1 MKEILNLNIKKL
13 NWLNILYLNIFL
25 IILVSILSL
34 FYSNLYLEKFP
45 DFIDSDNQIILK
57 KFKFDYGELLH
68 NLYYNGEYKQVKFDT
83 LFYLLRLPLL
93 PIYNYFLLKI
103 SLNFYFFFIFKNVII
118 FFLLNLCIL
127 FFLNKF
133 DLKIKHYLIFLF
145 IFFYNP
151 YNLHVLL
158 IIDFADSLNA
168 FLISMF
174 FLMMIINS
182 KKSILIGG
190 LIIFCLYLSKS
201 FLFLLCLC
209 YPIFNLIFNLIFK
222 QNKFTYFKFTIL
234 FSAALL
240 ATLSW
245 GIFGKVNSNYFP
257 FGSNLSSYNSF
268 ALTSM
273 LNKNFK
279 NYYPERSVDLL
290 LDNEIFDKKK
300 FENEKEFYDYFNTK
314 NKIYLKQNFKEYIN
328 DFKIKIHF
336 IFFSL
341 VKDGGRI
348 DNNKEL
354 RLSNLFNKPILIISI
369 IFSLYLFYKQKDILS
384 FQYLTIVF
392 LYLLPLIIG
401 WATTKHLVPIFLIS
415 KIYLFLIYVKKNK
428 NSISF

>member
-1 MKEILNLNIKKL
+1 MKEILNFNIKKL
-13 NWLNILYLNIFL
+13 NWLNILYINIFL

-57 KFKFDYGELLH
+57 KLKFDYGELLH

-133 DLKIKHYLIFLF
+133 DLKIKHYIIFLF

-182 KKSILIGG
+182 KKSILI
-190 LIIFCLYLSKS
+190 
-201 FLFLLCLC
+201 
-209 YPIFNLIFNLIFK
+209 
-222 QNKFTYFKFTIL
+222 
-234 FSAALL
+234 
-240 ATLSW
+240 
-245 GIFGKVNSNYFP
+245 
-257 FGSNLSSYNSF
+257 
-268 ALTSM
+268 
-273 LNKNFK
+273 
-279 NYYPERSVDLL
+279 
-290 LDNEIFDKKK
+290 
-300 FENEKEFYDYFNTK
+300 
-314 NKIYLKQNFKEYIN
+314 
-328 DFKIKIHF
+328 DF
-336 IFFSL
+336 
-341 VKDGGRI
+341 
-348 DNNKEL
+348 
-354 RLSNLFNKPILIISI
+354 
-369 IFSLYLFYKQKDILS
+369 
-384 FQYLTIVF
+384 
-392 LYLLPLIIG
+392 
-401 WATTKHLVPIFLIS
+401 
-415 KIYLFLIYVKKNK
+415 
-428 NSISF
+428 ISFPDE